1 MSETAAARP
10 MISLSDVHLH
20 FGSLHVLKGIDL
32 SILEASKTVIIG
44 PSGSGKSTMLR
55 TINCFERP
63 QQGHVTVDGRD
74 MTRLKPR
81 ELHRARREIGMVF
94 QSFNLYPH
102 KTVLQNLTMA
112 PILLKKEPK
121 DAVTDR
127 ARMHLKNVG
136 LLDKADAYP
145 AQLSGGQQQRVA
157 IARALNM
164 NPKVLLFDEP
174 TSALDPEMIKEVLD
188 IMMEVARE
196 NITML
201 FVTHEM
207 GFASTIADRVLF
219 LDGGVVIEDGSPDQV
234 FNHPKSERKKLFL
247 AKIL

>member
-1 MSETAAARP
+1 MEQNAKM
-10 MISLSDVHLH
+10 MIELKDVDLH
-20 FGSLHVLKGIDL
+20 FGALHVLKGISLQIPD
-32 SILEASKTVIIG
+32 ASKTVIIG

-63 QQGHVTVDGRD
+63 QKGEVWVDGKC
-74 MTRLKPR
+74 MTRLRSGALHKAR
-81 ELHRARREIGMVF
+81 ENIGMVF

-112 PILLKKEPK
+112 PVILKKEK
-121 DAVTDR
+121 REEATER

-145 AQLSGGQQQRVA
+145 AMLSGGQQQRVA

-164 NPKVLLFDEP
+164 QPKIMLFDEP
-174 TSALDPEMIKEVLD
+174 TSALDPEMIKEVID
-188 IMMEVARE
+188 IMLEVAKE
-196 NITML
+196 KITML

-207 GFASTIADRVLF
+207 GFASKIADRILF
-219 LDGGVVIEDGSPDQV
+219 LDGGNIIEDGPPDQV
-234 FNHPKSERKKLFL
+234 FNHPKSERTQLFL
-247 AKIL
+247 SKIV

>member
-1 MSETAAARP
+1 MERTANP

-20 FGSLHVLKGIDL
+20 FGSLHVLKGITV
-32 SILEASKTVIIG
+32 SIPEASKTVIIG
-44 PSGSGKSTMLR
+44 PSGSGKSTLLR

-63 QQGHVTVDGRD
+63 QQGTVLVDGME
-74 MTRLKPR
+74 MTRLRPR

-112 PILLKKEPK
+112 PILLKKEK
-121 DAVTDR
+121 REEVTER

-145 AQLSGGQQQRVA
+145 AQLSGGLQQRVE
-157 IARALNM
+157 IAREMNM
-164 NPKVLLFDEP
+164 KPMVLLFDEP
-174 TSALDPEMIKEVLD
+174 TSALDPEMINEVLD
-188 IMMEVARE
+188 IMLEVAKE

-207 GFASTIADRVLF
+207 GFASTIADRILF
-219 LDGGVVIEDGSPDQV
+219 LDGGVVIEDGPPDQV
-234 FNHPKSERKKLFL
+234 FNRPSSERTRQFL
-247 AKIL
+247 SKIL